1 MAAGNRQVLPIA
13 DPTGPVAPEF
23 LERAKGRPRI
33 GPKEISR
40 RRIASRTFAF
50 THASLTER
58 ARHDRLETTMT
69 TIPNTA
75 PPALTRPNQGA
86 IAPQGAPQA
95 ATAAGQLSTLDP
107 IKLLNRH
114 KWLLGAAAVVGI
126 GLGLAAHIVLK
137 KVAPVWR
144 PAALYSVLPPF
155 DKASDSPF
163 LAQNPEEMNRFMQ
176 TQTRLMTSDTVLIR
190 VVEDPDLARNAKEW
204 IKPFSGDG
212 GMTINDKTGAV
223 EKLKKVVGARVVPQT
238 TLIEL
243 SATSKHK
250 FDATAIVELVREK
263 YEELLKR
270 MSDDLM
276 QSQINSMER
285 QIASSNS
292 EIERL
297 QRTREELMR
306 RENLDTIDDRAT
318 ATLTSLS
325 QTSAELI
332 TVTQSLQQVTTQ
344 REQIEA
350 DRNSPGGIPFSD
362 GLRSEVERDPLILQ
376 AKGQLT
382 AMEADR
388 QALRNQGVSP
398 EHRSFARIENGIRGQ
413 EQTIEE
419 LRQRLLRER
428 FDGQLDSIIRVQGQL
443 TAQRAQLAEQAD
455 GLQRRLTDLTRLISQ
470 LKDLDSQINEIVRG
484 KGILQNELAN
494 LNGIKAIAQS
504 QRVVLFQKE
513 TPPNQ
518 LAFPKLAFMIPA
530 GLLVTVGLVG
540 GFVLVREIL
549 DQRVKGPS
557 DITIIP
563 RTRLLG
569 WIPLASED
577 PSGEGAVETAVRDRS
592 TGIVAESG
600 RQLRSAIEKRHGTS
614 PQVILLV
621 AGMPGSGATTVA
633 CNLGLAGAAAD
644 KRVLLLDANFRRP
657 AMHKVFGL
665 QESPGMA
672 DAISSQRSF
681 EDCIQKTTSPNLDV
695 MTCGSK
701 ELRRVERF
709 GTNAMNDLIAT
720 ARQHYDL
727 ILIDTAPAIV
737 GGDYLVLSQRVDA
750 SILVVRAMGE
760 KRGLVARVRN
770 ELGEVP
776 SSTFLGVVV
785 NAVRHAA
792 GGYMKRNIRAAQEYQ
807 TTST

>member
-1 MAAGNRQVLPIA
+1 
-13 DPTGPVAPEF
+13 
-23 LERAKGRPRI
+23 
-33 GPKEISR
+33 
-40 RRIASRTFAF
+40 
-50 THASLTER
+50 
-58 ARHDRLETTMT
+58 MT

-75 PPALTRPNQGA
+75 PPALARPAQGVT
-86 IAPQGAPQA
+86 APQAAPQA

-114 KWLLGAAAVVGI
+114 KWLLGAAAVVGV
-126 GLGLAAHIVLK
+126 GLGLAAHVVLK
-137 KVAPVWR
+137 NVAPVWR
-144 PAALYSVLPPF
+144 PAALYNVLPPF
-155 DKASDSPF
+155 ETAAGNP
-163 LAQNPEEMNRFMQ
+163 AQSTNEIEMNRFMQ
-176 TQTRLMTSDTVLIR
+176 TQTRLMTSDTVLSR
-190 VVEDPDLARNAKEW
+190 VVEDPDLARNAKDW
-204 IKPFSGDG
+204 SKPYSADG
-212 GMTINDKTGAV
+212 ISITDKTEAI
-223 EKLKKVVGARVVPQT
+223 EKLKKVVNARVIPQT

-250 FDATAIVELVREK
+250 FDATAIVELTREK

-270 MSDDLM
+270 MSDELM

-297 QRTREELMR
+297 QRMREELMR
-306 RENLDTIDDRAT
+306 RENLDTIDDRAQ

-332 TVTQSLQQVTTQ
+332 TVTQNLQQVTTQ
-344 REQIEA
+344 REQLEA

-388 QALRNQGVSP
+388 QSLRNQGISP
-398 EHRSFARIENGIRGQ
+398 EHRSFVRIENGIRGQ

-419 LRQRLLRER
+419 LRQRLLRQR
-428 FDGQLDSIIRVQGQL
+428 FDGQLDDITRVQGQL

-455 GLQRRLTDLTRLISQ
+455 SLQRRLTDLTRLISQ
-470 LKDLDSQINEIVRG
+470 LKDLDAQINQIVTG
-484 KGILQNELAN
+484 KGELQRELAN

-540 GFVLVREIL
+540 AFVLVREIL

-600 RQLRSAIEKRHGTS
+600 RQLRSAIEKRAHGAS

-621 AGMPGSGATTVA
+621 AGMPSSGATTVA

-644 KRVLLLDANFRRP
+644 KRVLLIDANFRRP
-657 AMHKVFGL
+657 AMHRVFGL
-665 QESPGMA
+665 QESPGVA
-672 DAISSQRSF
+672 DALSSQRPF
-681 EDCIQKTTSPNLDV
+681 EDCVQKTTSANLDV

-709 GTNAMNDLIAT
+709 GTNTMNDLIAK
-720 ARQHYDL
+720 AREHYDL

-770 ELGEVP
+770 ELGEAP
-776 SSTFLGVVV
+776 SMFLGVVV

-807 TTST
+807 SAA

>member
-1 MAAGNRQVLPIA
+1 
-13 DPTGPVAPEF
+13 
-23 LERAKGRPRI
+23 
-33 GPKEISR
+33 
-40 RRIASRTFAF
+40 
-50 THASLTER
+50 
-58 ARHDRLETTMT
+58 MT

-75 PPALTRPNQGA
+75 PPAIARTSHGTA
-86 IAPQGAPQA
+86 AAPQGAPQA

-114 KWLLGAAAVVGI
+114 KWLLGAAALVGVGI
-126 GLGLAAHIVLK
+126 GLGAHVVLK

-144 PAALYSVLPPF
+144 PAALYNVLPPF
-155 DKASDSPF
+155 ESAAGNP
-163 LAQNPEEMNRFMQ
+163 AQSTNEIEMNRFMQ
-176 TQTRLMTSDTVLIR
+176 TQTRLMTSDTVLTR

-204 IKPFSGDG
+204 AKPFSADG
-212 GMTINDKTGAV
+212 VSITDKTGAI
-223 EKLKKVVGARVVPQT
+223 EKLKKVVGARVIPQT

-250 FDATAIVELVREK
+250 FDATAIVEITREK

-285 QIASSNS
+285 QITSSNS

-297 QRTREELMR
+297 QRMREELMR
-306 RENLDTIDDRAT
+306 RENLDTIDDRAQ

-332 TVTQSLQQVTTQ
+332 TVTQNLQQVTTQ
-344 REQIEA
+344 REQVEA

-388 QALRNQGVSP
+388 QTLRNQGISP
-398 EHRSFARIENGIRGQ
+398 NHRSFVRIENAIRGQ

-419 LRQRLLRER
+419 LRQRLLRQR
-428 FDGQLDSIIRVQGQL
+428 FDGQLDDIIRVQGQL
-443 TAQRAQLAEQAD
+443 SAQRAQLSEQAD
-455 GLQRRLTDLTRLISQ
+455 SLQRRLTDLTRLISQ
-470 LKDLDSQINEIVRG
+470 LKDLDAQISQIVGN
-484 KGILQNELAN
+484 KGELQRQLAN

-504 QRVVLFQKE
+504 QRVVLFQRE

-540 GFVLVREIL
+540 AFVLVREIL

-577 PSGEGAVETAVRDRS
+577 PSGEGAVETAVRDRPS
-592 TGIVAESG
+592 GIVAESG
-600 RQLRSAIEKRHGTS
+600 RQLRSAIEKRTLGAP

-633 CNLGLAGAAAD
+633 CNLGLSGAAAD
-644 KRVLLLDANFRRP
+644 KRVLILDANFRRP
-657 AMHKVFGL
+657 AMHRVFGL
-665 QESPGMA
+665 QESPGLA
-672 DAISSQRSF
+672 DTLSGQRAF
-681 EDCIQKTTSPNLDV
+681 DDCVQKTTSPNLDV

-701 ELRRVERF
+701 DLRRVERF
-709 GTNAMNDLIAT
+709 GTNTMTDLIAK
-720 ARQHYDL
+720 AREHYDL

-770 ELGEVP
+770 ELGEAP
-776 SSTFLGVVV
+776 SAFLGVVV

-807 TTST
+807 SAA

>member
-1 MAAGNRQVLPIA
+1 
-13 DPTGPVAPEF
+13 
-23 LERAKGRPRI
+23 
-33 GPKEISR
+33 
-40 RRIASRTFAF
+40 
-50 THASLTER
+50 
-58 ARHDRLETTMT
+58 MT

-75 PPALTRPNQGA
+75 PPALTRPIQGA

-107 IKLLNRH
+107 IKLFNRH
-114 KWLLGAAAVVGI
+114 KWLLGAAAVVGV
-126 GLGLAAHIVLK
+126 GLGLGAHLVLK
-137 KVAPVWR
+137 RVYPVWR
-144 PAALYSVLPPF
+144 PSALYNVLPPF
-155 DKASDSPF
+155 ESASGNP
-163 LAQNPEEMNRFMQ
+163 AQGGNEVEMTRFMA
-176 TQTRLMTSDTVLIR
+176 TQTRLMTSDTVLGR

-204 IKPFSGDG
+204 IKPFSNDG
-212 GMTINDKTGAV
+212 GISITDKTGAV
-223 EKLKKVVGARVVPQT
+223 EKLKKVVGARVIPQT
-238 TLIEL
+238 TLIEV
-243 SATSKHK
+243 SATSKYK
-250 FDATAIVELVREK
+250 FDATAIVELTREK

-306 RENLDTIDDRAT
+306 RENLDTIDDRAQ

-325 QTSAELI
+325 QTGAELI
-332 TVTQSLQQVTTQ
+332 TVTQNLQQVTTQ
-344 REQIEA
+344 REQLEA

-419 LRQRLLRER
+419 LRQRLLRQR
-428 FDGQLDSIIRVQGQL
+428 FDGQLDDIIRVQGQL
-443 TAQRAQLAEQAD
+443 TAQRAQLAEQGDA
-455 GLQRRLTDLTRLISQ
+455 LQRRLTDLTRLISQ
-470 LKDLDSQINEIVRG
+470 LKDLDSQITEVVRG
-484 KGILQNELAN
+484 KGILQQELSN

-513 TPPNQ
+513 APPNQ
-518 LAFPKLAFMIPA
+518 LAFPKIAFMIPA

-540 GFVLVREIL
+540 AFVLVREIL

-600 RQLRSAIEKRHGTS
+600 RQLRSAIEKRAQGAST
-614 PQVILLV
+614 QVILLV

-644 KRVLLLDANFRRP
+644 NRVLILDANFRRP
-657 AMHKVFGL
+657 AMHRVFGL
-665 QESPGMA
+665 QEGPGLA
-672 DAISSQRSF
+672 DALSSQRPF
-681 EDCIQKTTSPNLDV
+681 EDCVQKTTSPSLDV

-709 GTNAMNDLIAT
+709 GTNAMNDLIAK
-720 ARQHYDL
+720 AREHYDL
-727 ILIDTAPAIV
+727 VLIDTAPAIV
-737 GGDYLVLSQRVDA
+737 GGEYLVLSQRVDA

-770 ELGEVP
+770 ELSDTP
-776 SSTFLGVVV
+776 SSFLGVVV

-807 TTST
+807 SAT